1 MHGLLGN
8 NGCMHC
14 AWAAW
19 LTQLRPFELTCFV
32 AAIAQLSEVGSDV
45 LAVFWNI
52 SRLRKQLRMLVFLMG
67 GVNYAWIIPVFI
79 VGRRIGCT
87 CTCNWPFWNR

>member
-1 MHGLLGN
+1 MANIKEVKIKVPLDIGVGKILAAWQNKSLFLVATVSSANPPFPCQMMHGLLGN

-32 AAIAQLSEVGSDV
+32 AAIAQLFRSG
-45 LAVFWNI
+45 
-52 SRLRKQLRMLVFLMG
+52 
-67 GVNYAWIIPVFI
+67 
-79 VGRRIGCT
+79 
-87 CTCNWPFWNR
+87 